1 MYIHIVE
8 NVKASQSKIKY
19 IHHTRSVPPAV
30 LVCVFLGSHII
41 YILTKVRL

>member
-1 MYIHIVE
+1 MYIHVVE

-30 LVCVFLGSHII
+30 LACVFWGSHII
-41 YILTKVRL
+41 CILTKVRI